1 MNAQLKPAETGIFY
15 DLPAA
20 EYHTKVLG
28 EISNSGIKRL
38 LRSPAHYR
46 AWIEDAD
53 ESADSPTLA
62 FGRAFHCALLEPDVF
77 ARTYS
82 TDSPPDSAPR
92 RPSSTQRNAAKPSQ
106 ATLDA
111 IAFWDQWDRD
121 HAGQV
126 QISREDYERIRAMI
140 ASVQAHPLAGRA
152 IRDGASE
159 VTVRCTDE
167 ATGLPCKAR
176 ADYFV
181 DGKVRYV
188 LDVKTCEDASP
199 EEFAK
204 AVSKYGYHIQH
215 AHYAEAFRAAGKPLQ
230 NYLFLAVEHKPPY
243 AVAVYHIDAA
253 AEARGFELRQRA
265 IDAAARCTES
275 GIWPAYPTGITQL
288 TLPSWA
294 LKD

>member
-1 MNAQLKPAETGIFY
+1 MNAQLKPADTGIFY
-15 DLPAA
+15 NLPAA

-53 ESADSPTLA
+53 ESTDSPTLA
-62 FGRAFHCALLEPDVF
+62 FGRAFHCALLEPEVF
-77 ARTYS
+77 ATTYAVE
-82 TDSPPDSAPR
+82 PDFGDCRFKENKAARDAWRSA
-92 RPSSTQRNAAKPSQ
+92 NASKELISAADQ
-106 ATLDA
+106 A
-111 IAFWDQWDRD
+111 
-121 HAGQV
+121 
-126 QISREDYERIRAMI
+126 RITAMI

-159 VTVRCTDE
+159 VTVRWTDE

-181 DGKVRYV
+181 DGKVRFV
-188 LDVKTCEDASP
+188 IDVKTCEDASP
-199 EEFAK
+199 EVFAK

-230 NYLFLAVEHKPPY
+230 NYLILAVEHKPPY

-275 GIWPAYPTGITQL
+275 GNWPAYPTGITQL
-288 TLPSWA
+288 TLPAYA